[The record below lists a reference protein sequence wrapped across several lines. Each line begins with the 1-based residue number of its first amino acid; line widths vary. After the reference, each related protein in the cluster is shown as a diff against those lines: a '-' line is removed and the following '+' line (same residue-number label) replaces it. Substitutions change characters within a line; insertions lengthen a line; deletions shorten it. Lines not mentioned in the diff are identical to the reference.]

1 MLPAMERR
9 ATARPASARAVL
21 LGAEISTI
29 GGDLSTI
36 GSPVPVPPRRPR
48 STRAREP
55 RRSRRRRWGAAGP
68 AEPSGRPRPG
78 EGEARGRA
86 SGPPPL
92 CRSPLCI
99 DSMLGLFRQLRTDP
113 TRARPSRTAR
123 RGFQAFS
130 PLKRLVSSRR
140 ELDDGGTQ
148 RSSEVISASG
158 HLKRLVSSR
167 PELDLIGQQ
176 RLRRS
181 PRRLR
186 PRPRLGTVRVR
197 VHPMALKSRIYLV

>member
-21 LGAEISTI
+21 LGAEISTM
-29 GGDLSTI
+29 GRSI

-48 STRAREP
+48 STRARARANRAVAAP
-55 RRSRRRRWGAAGP
+55 TVGRGRADNSRARAPPGQRSRP
-68 AEPSGRPRPG
+68 VGRGR
-78 EGEARGRA
+78 ARGRA

-123 RGFQAFS
+123 RGFQALS
-130 PLKRLVSSRR
+130 PRKRLVSSRR

-148 RSSEVISASG
+148 RSSEVIRG
-158 HLKRLVSSR
+158 HQV
-167 PELDLIGQQ
+167 I
-176 RLRRS
+176 
-181 PRRLR
+181 
-186 PRPRLGTVRVR
+186 
-197 VHPMALKSRIYLV
+197 

>member
-1 MLPAMERR
+1 MTGCAHILRVAIPRPPALINAIIVRGVRIPLKFDRAHARIRRCRLQRPAPALVRSLYSRHGCFRRWSVGRLHVPRALVPCCWERR
-9 ATARPASARAVL
+9 SRPW
-21 LGAEISTI
+21 
-29 GGDLSTI
+29 GDLS
-36 GSPVPVPPRRPR
+36 VPRCRFC
-48 STRAREP
+48 AAHA
-55 RRSRRRRWGAAGP
+55 GAAGP

-92 CRSPLCI
+92 CRSPLCL

-130 PLKRLVSSRR
+130 PRKRLVSSRR

-148 RSSEVISASG
+148 RSSEVIRG
-158 HLKRLVSSR
+158 HQV
-167 PELDLIGQQ
+167 I
-176 RLRRS
+176 
-181 PRRLR
+181 
-186 PRPRLGTVRVR
+186 
-197 VHPMALKSRIYLV
+197 